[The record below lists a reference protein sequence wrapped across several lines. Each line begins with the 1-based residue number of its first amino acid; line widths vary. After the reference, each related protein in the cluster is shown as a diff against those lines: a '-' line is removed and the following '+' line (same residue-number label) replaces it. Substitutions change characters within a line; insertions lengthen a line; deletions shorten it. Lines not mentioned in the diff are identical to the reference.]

1 MTDLLRN
8 FSPSQVTTPER
19 NNSVIK
25 VTFKEQV
32 QHTKLS
38 GNDVVA
44 VFPRSDTDKS
54 SSGGGFSLK
63 TSLPLVAS
71 SGSSGS
77 LRLVKQ
83 KNNRVT

>member
-1 MTDLLRN
+1 MMDLLRN

-25 VTFKEQV
+25 VIFNE

-83 KNNRVT
+83 KNNHVT